1 ALKKAMAHEFKEQ
14 LTFGIPRSTDE
25 KALQQLSLQLK
36 DKKLRVK
43 LFLSHPLHA
52 KLYLGFRND
61 KKSPIIG
68 YDGSSN
74 LTMSGLEKQGE
85 LNVDVVEKDAAEK
98 LADWFNDRWDDR
110 FAIDISEELAEIID
124 ESWAGDKLIPPYYIY
139 LKIAYHLS

>member
-1 ALKKAMAHEFKEQ
+1 TDESCCRLIVGMQRPSEELLKQVLSHQEPGLIDQAKVVALKKAMAHEFKEQ

-68 YDGSSN
+68 YVGSSN

-85 LNVDVVEKDAAEK
+85 LNV
-98 LADWFNDRWDDR
+98 
-110 FAIDISEELAEIID
+110 
-124 ESWAGDKLIPPYYIY
+124 
-139 LKIAYHLS
+139 